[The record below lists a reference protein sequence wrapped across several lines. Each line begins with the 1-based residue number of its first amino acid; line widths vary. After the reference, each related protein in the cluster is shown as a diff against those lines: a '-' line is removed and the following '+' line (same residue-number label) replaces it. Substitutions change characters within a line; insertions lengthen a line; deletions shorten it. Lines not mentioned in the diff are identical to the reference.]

1 MSTDGVNVSR
11 RRWLIGATSAVGA
24 VGVGFVAVPFVKSWQ
39 PSARAKAAGAPVE
52 YDTSLIEAGQQVKV
66 SWRGKPIVLIRRTPD
81 MIANLTK
88 GEGNLRDPG
97 SEESTQ
103 PDYAKNATR
112 SLKPELLVM
121 IGICTHLGCL
131 PGFRPEVG
139 AADLGG
145 ASWFGGFFCP
155 CHGSKYDLAGRVFT
169 GVPAPKNMEI
179 PPYSFKG
186 NVLVIG
192 VDKEHS
198 S

>member
-1 MSTDGVNVSR
+1 MSTDGVNVGR
-11 RRWLIGATSAVGA
+11 RRLLIGATAAVGA

-52 YDTSLIEAGQQVKV
+52 YDAGLIEAGQQVKV
-66 SWRGKPIVLIRRTPD
+66 AWRGKPVVLVRRTPE
-81 MIANLTK
+81 MLAGLAKVET
-88 GEGNLRDPG
+88 ELRDPG
-97 SEESTQ
+97 SDESDQ
-103 PDYAKNATR
+103 PTYAKNQSR

-121 IGICTHLGCL
+121 VGICTHLGCL

-145 ASWFGGFFCP
+145 SSWVGGFFCP
-155 CHGSKYDLAGRVFT
+155 CHGSKYDLAGRVYK

-179 PPYSFKG
+179 PPYSFRG
-186 NVLVIG
+186 SVVVIG

-198 S
+198 A